1 MTATLSPAERYQ
13 HQYYMSR
20 AIELAKKG
28 RFTTRPNPSVGCV
41 IVKDNQ
47 IIGEGFHYQAGQPH
61 AEVFALRQAYEHD
74 AKQLQGATAYVT
86 LEPCSHHGRTPPCA
100 DALIKAGISRVV
112 IAVVDPNPKVDG
124 GGIAKLQQAGV
135 EVITGICEQ
144 AAYQLNEGFFK
155 VMRGGLPFV
164 RLKIATSL
172 DGRTAMANGES
183 KWITSDQSRED
194 VQRLRAQ
201 VGAIIT
207 GSETI
212 LQDHP
217 ALNIRSQQLGVNLD
231 DIPQPLLVVLDRRK
245 RIQMTDTWYQSQITH
260 RPVLLIQDSTMSL
273 TTLLNTLKDNYQIND
288 VLVEAGATVAASFL
302 QQGLVDELVVY
313 QAPCFL
319 GNSAKPMINF
329 NAQHI
334 HQQIIA
340 SLVSHETMGTDIK
353 LTYRFDK

>member
-1 MTATLSPAERYQ
+1 MMATLSSAERYQ

-28 RFTTRPNPSVGCV
+28 RFTTRPNPNVGCV

-47 IIGEGFHYQAGQPH
+47 IIGEGFHYLAGQPH
-61 AEVFALRQAYEHD
+61 AEVFALRQAYEHY
-74 AKQLQGATAYVT
+74 AKHLQGATAYVT

-124 GGIAKLQQAGV
+124 GGIAKLQQAGI
-135 EVITGICEQ
+135 EVIAGICEQ

-183 KWITSDQSRED
+183 KWITSEQSRED

-201 VGAIIT
+201 AGAIIT

-217 ALNIRSQQLGVNLD
+217 ALNIRSHQLGVNLD
-231 DIPQPLLVVLDRRK
+231 DIPQPLLVVLDRRQ
-245 RIQMTDTWYQSQITH
+245 RIQMTYAWYQSQINK
-260 RPVLLIQDSTMSL
+260 RPVLLIQNATISL
-273 TTLLNTLKDNYQIND
+273 TQLLTTLKDNYQIND

-319 GNSAKPMINF
+319 GNNAKPMINF
-329 NAQHI
+329 TAQHI

-340 SLVSHETMGTDIK
+340 SLVSHETIGADIK

>member
-1 MTATLSPAERYQ
+1 MTANLSSAERYQ

-28 RFTTRPNPSVGCV
+28 RFTTRPNPNVGCV

-61 AEVFALRQAYEHD
+61 AEVFALRQAYERD

-112 IAVVDPNPKVDG
+112 IGVVDPNPKVDG
-124 GGIAKLQQAGV
+124 GGIAKLQQAGI

-201 VGAIIT
+201 AGAIIT

-231 DIPQPLLVVLDRRK
+231 DIPQPLLVVLDRRQ
-245 RIQMTDTWYQSQITH
+245 RIQMMDAWYQSQINK
-260 RPVLLIQDSTMSL
+260 RPVLLIQDATISL
-273 TTLLNTLKDNYQIND
+273 TQLLTTLKDNYQIND
-288 VLVEAGATVAASFL
+288 VLVEAGATVAASLL

-319 GNSAKPMINF
+319 GNNAKPMINF

-340 SLVSHETMGTDIK
+340 SLVSHETMGNDIK
-353 LTYRFDK
+353 LIYRFDK

>member
-28 RFTTRPNPSVGCV
+28 RFTTRPNPNVGCV

-100 DALIKAGISRVV
+100 DALIQAGISRVV

-124 GGIAKLQQAGV
+124 GGIAKLQQAGI
-135 EVITGICEQ
+135 EIITGICEQ

-183 KWITSDQSRED
+183 KWITSEQSRED

-201 VGAIIT
+201 AGAIIT

-245 RIQMTDTWYQSQITH
+245 RIQMTDTWYQSQINK
-260 RPVLLIQDSTMSL
+260 RPVLLIQDATMSL
-273 TTLLNTLKDNYQIND
+273 TQILTILKDNYQIND

>member
-1 MTATLSPAERYQ
+1 MTATLSSAERYQ

-28 RFTTRPNPSVGCV
+28 RFTTRPNPNVGCV

-124 GGIAKLQQAGV
+124 GGIAKLQRAGV

-183 KWITSDQSRED
+183 KWITSDQSRDD

-201 VGAIIT
+201 AGAIIT

-231 DIPQPLLVVLDRRK
+231 DIPQPLLVVLDRRQ
-245 RIQMTDTWYQSQITH
+245 RIQMTDAWHQSQINK
-260 RPVLLIQDSTMSL
+260 RPVLLIQDAAMSL
-273 TTLLNTLKDNYQIND
+273 TALLTTLKDNYQIND

-302 QQGLVDELVVY
+302 QQGLVDELVMY
-313 QAPCFL
+313 QAPCIL
-319 GNSAKPMINF
+319 GSSAKPMINF
-329 NAQHI
+329 TAQHM

-340 SLVSHETMGTDIK
+340 SLVSHETMGNDIK
-353 LTYRFDK
+353 LIYRFDK

>member
-1 MTATLSPAERYQ
+1 
-13 HQYYMSR
+13 
-20 AIELAKKG
+20 
-28 RFTTRPNPSVGCV
+28 
-41 IVKDNQ
+41 
-47 IIGEGFHYQAGQPH
+47 
-61 AEVFALRQAYEHD
+61 
-74 AKQLQGATAYVT
+74 
-86 LEPCSHHGRTPPCA
+86 
-100 DALIKAGISRVV
+100 
-112 IAVVDPNPKVDG
+112 
-124 GGIAKLQQAGV
+124 
-135 EVITGICEQ
+135 
-144 AAYQLNEGFFK
+144 
-155 VMRGGLPFV
+155 MRGGLPFV

-201 VGAIIT
+201 AGAIIT

-231 DIPQPLLVVLDRRK
+231 DIPQPLLVVLDRRQ
-245 RIQMTDTWYQSQITH
+245 RIEMTDAWYQSQINK
-260 RPVLLIQDSTMSL
+260 RPILLIQDATMSL
-273 TTLLNTLKDNYQIND
+273 TQLLTSLKDNYQIND
-288 VLVEAGATVAASFL
+288 GLVEAGATVAASFL

-340 SLVSHETMGTDIK
+340 TLVSHETMGNDIK

>member
-28 RFTTRPNPSVGCV
+28 RFTTRPNPNVGCV

-47 IIGEGFHYQAGQPH
+47 VIGEGFHYQAGQPH

-124 GGIAKLQQAGV
+124 GGIAKLQQAGI
-135 EVITGICEQ
+135 EVITGICKQ

-201 VGAIIT
+201 AGAIIT

-212 LQDHP
+212 LQDHS

-231 DIPQPLLVVLDRRK
+231 DIHQPLLVVLDRRQ
-245 RIQMTDTWYQSQITH
+245 RIKMTDVWYQSQINK
-260 RPVLLIQDSTMSL
+260 RPVLLIQDATISL
-273 TTLLNTLKDNYQIND
+273 TQLLTSLKDNYQIND

-302 QQGLVDELVVY
+302 QHGLVDELIVY
-313 QAPCFL
+313 QAPCIL
-319 GNSAKPMINF
+319 GSSAKPMINF
-329 NAQHI
+329 TAQHM
-334 HQQIIA
+334 HQQMVA
-340 SLVSHETMGTDIK
+340 SLVSHETIGSDIK
-353 LTYRFDK
+353 LIYRFDK

>member
-28 RFTTRPNPSVGCV
+28 RFTTRPNPNVGCV

-47 IIGEGFHYQAGQPH
+47 VIGEGFHYQAGQPH

-124 GGIAKLQQAGV
+124 GGIAKLQQAGI
-135 EVITGICEQ
+135 EVITGICKQ

-201 VGAIIT
+201 AGAIIT
-207 GSETI
+207 GSETV

-231 DIPQPLLVVLDRRK
+231 DIPQPLLVVLDRRQ
-245 RIQMTDTWYQSQITH
+245 RIKMTDVWYQSQINK
-260 RPVLLIQDSTMSL
+260 RPVLLIQDATISL
-273 TTLLNTLKDNYQIND
+273 TQILTILKDNYQIND

-313 QAPCFL
+313 QAPCIL
-319 GNSAKPMINF
+319 GSSAKPMINF
-329 NAQHI
+329 TAQHM
-334 HQQIIA
+334 HQQMVA
-340 SLVSHETMGTDIK
+340 SLVSHETMGNDIK
-353 LTYRFDK
+353 LTYHFDK

>member
-1 MTATLSPAERYQ
+1 MTATLSSAERYQ

-28 RFTTRPNPSVGCV
+28 RFTTRPNPNVGCV

-47 IIGEGFHYQAGQPH
+47 IIGEGFHYLAGQPH
-61 AEVFALRQAYEHD
+61 AEVFALRQAYEHY
-74 AKQLQGATAYVT
+74 AKHLQGATAYVT

-124 GGIAKLQQAGV
+124 GGIAKLQQAGI

-183 KWITSDQSRED
+183 KWITNEQSRED

-201 VGAIIT
+201 AGAIIT

-231 DIPQPLLVVLDRRK
+231 DIPQPLLVVLDRRQ

-260 RPVLLIQDSTMSL
+260 RPVLLIQDAAISL
-273 TTLLNTLKDNYQIND
+273 TQLLISLKDNYQIND

-302 QQGLVDELVVY
+302 LQGLVDELVVY

-340 SLVSHETMGTDIK
+340 TLVSHETMGNDIK

>member
-1 MTATLSPAERYQ
+1 MTANLSSAERYQ

-28 RFTTRPNPSVGCV
+28 RFTTRPNPNVGCV

-124 GGIAKLQQAGV
+124 GGIAKLQQAGI
-135 EVITGICEQ
+135 EIITGICEQ

-201 VGAIIT
+201 AGAIIT

-217 ALNIRSQQLGVNLD
+217 ALNIRSQQLGANLD

-245 RIQMTDTWYQSQITH
+245 RIQMTDAWYQSQVTH
-260 RPVLLIQDSTMSL
+260 RPVLLIQDAAINL
-273 TTLLNTLKDNYQIND
+273 TQLLTSLKDNYQIND

-313 QAPCFL
+313 QAPCIL

-329 NAQHI
+329 TAQHI
-334 HQQIIA
+334 YQQMVA
-340 SLVSHETMGTDIK
+340 SLVSHETMGNDIK
-353 LTYRFDK
+353 LTYHFDK

>member
-1 MTATLSPAERYQ
+1 MTANLSSAERYQ

-28 RFTTRPNPSVGCV
+28 RFTTRPNPNVGCV

-47 IIGEGFHYQAGQPH
+47 IIGEGFHYLAGQPH

-74 AKQLQGATAYVT
+74 AKHLQGATAYVT

-124 GGIAKLQQAGV
+124 VGIAKLQQAGI

-201 VGAIIT
+201 AGAIIT

-231 DIPQPLLVVLDRRK
+231 D
-245 RIQMTDTWYQSQITH
+245 
-260 RPVLLIQDSTMSL
+260 
-273 TTLLNTLKDNYQIND
+273 
-288 VLVEAGATVAASFL
+288 
-302 QQGLVDELVVY
+302 
-313 QAPCFL
+313 
-319 GNSAKPMINF
+319 
-329 NAQHI
+329 
-334 HQQIIA
+334 
-340 SLVSHETMGTDIK
+340 
-353 LTYRFDK
+353 

>member
-1 MTATLSPAERYQ
+1 MTATLSSAERYQ

-28 RFTTRPNPSVGCV
+28 RFTTRPNPNVGCV

-124 GGIAKLQQAGV
+124 GGIAKLQQAGI

-201 VGAIIT
+201 AGAIIT

-217 ALNIRSQQLGVNLD
+217 ALNIRSQQLGANLD

-245 RIQMTDTWYQSQITH
+245 RIQMTDAWYQSQINK
-260 RPVLLIQDSTMSL
+260 RPVLLIQDATISL
-273 TTLLNTLKDNYQIND
+273 TQLLTSLKDNYQIND

-313 QAPCFL
+313 QAPCIL
-319 GNSAKPMINF
+319 GSSAKPMINF
-329 NAQHI
+329 TAQHI

-340 SLVSHETMGTDIK
+340 TLVSHGTMGDDIK
-353 LTYRFDK
+353 LIYRFDK

>member
-1 MTATLSPAERYQ
+1 MTANLSSAERYQ

-28 RFTTRPNPSVGCV
+28 RFTTRPNPNVGCV

-47 IIGEGFHYQAGQPH
+47 IIGEGFHYLAGQPH

-74 AKQLQGATAYVT
+74 AKHLQGATAYVT

-124 GGIAKLQQAGV
+124 GGIAKLQQAGI

-201 VGAIIT
+201 AGAIIT

-231 DIPQPLLVVLDRRK
+231 DIPQPLLVVLDRRQ
-245 RIQMTDTWYQSQITH
+245 RIKMTDVWYQSQINK
-260 RPVLLIQDSTMSL
+260 RPVLLIQDATMSL
-273 TTLLNTLKDNYQIND
+273 TQLLTILKDNYQIND

-313 QAPCFL
+313 QAPCIL
-319 GNSAKPMINF
+319 GNNAKPMINF
-329 NAQHI
+329 TAQHMY
-334 HQQIIA
+334 QQMVA
-340 SLVSHETMGTDIK
+340 SLVSHETMGNDIK
-353 LTYRFDK
+353 LIYRFDK

>member
-1 MTATLSPAERYQ
+1 MTATLSSAERYQ

-28 RFTTRPNPSVGCV
+28 RFTTRPNPNVGCV

-47 IIGEGFHYQAGQPH
+47 IIGEGFHYLAGQPH

-74 AKQLQGATAYVT
+74 AKHLQGATAYVT

-124 GGIAKLQQAGV
+124 GGIAKLQQAGI

-183 KWITSDQSRED
+183 KWITNEQSRED

-201 VGAIIT
+201 AGAIIT

-231 DIPQPLLVVLDRRK
+231 DIPQPLLVVLDRRQ
-245 RIQMTDTWYQSQITH
+245 RIEMTDAWYQSQITH
-260 RPVLLIQDSTMSL
+260 RPVLLIQDATMSL
-273 TTLLNTLKDNYQIND
+273 TQILTTLKDNYQIND

-302 QQGLVDELVVY
+302 QHGLVDELVVY
-313 QAPCFL
+313 QASCFL

-329 NAQHI
+329 NTQHI

-340 SLVSHETMGTDIK
+340 TLVSHETMGADIK

>member
-1 MTATLSPAERYQ
+1 MTANLSYAERYQ

-28 RFTTRPNPSVGCV
+28 RFTTRPNPNVGCV

-124 GGIAKLQQAGV
+124 GGIAKLQQAGI

-164 RLKIATSL
+164 RLKIAASL

-201 VGAIIT
+201 AGAIIT

-231 DIPQPLLVVLDRRK
+231 DIPQPLLVVLDRRQ
-245 RIQMTDTWYQSQITH
+245 RIQMTDVWYQSQINK
-260 RPVLLIQDSTMSL
+260 RPVLLIQDAAISL
-273 TTLLNTLKDNYQIND
+273 TQLLTSLKDNYQIND

-340 SLVSHETMGTDIK
+340 TLVSHETMGNDIK
-353 LTYRFDK
+353 LIYRFDK

>member
-1 MTATLSPAERYQ
+1 MTATLSSAERYQ

-28 RFTTRPNPSVGCV
+28 RFTTRPNPNVGCV

-124 GGIAKLQQAGV
+124 GGIAKLQQAGI

-183 KWITSDQSRED
+183 KWITSGQSRED

-201 VGAIIT
+201 AGAIIT

-231 DIPQPLLVVLDRRK
+231 DIPQPLLVVLDRRQ
-245 RIQMTDTWYQSQITH
+245 RIKMTDVWYQSQINK
-260 RPVLLIQDSTMSL
+260 RPVLLIQDAAMSL
-273 TTLLNTLKDNYQIND
+273 TQLLTSLKDNYQIND

-302 QQGLVDELVVY
+302 QHGLVDELIVY
-313 QAPCFL
+313 QAPCIL
-319 GNSAKPMINF
+319 GSSAKPMINF
-329 NAQHI
+329 KAQHM

-340 SLVSHETMGTDIK
+340 SLVSHETIGADIK

>member
-1 MTATLSPAERYQ
+1 MTANLSSAERYQ

-28 RFTTRPNPSVGCV
+28 RFTTRPNPNVGCV

-47 IIGEGFHYQAGQPH
+47 IIGEGFHYLAGQPH

-124 GGIAKLQQAGV
+124 GGIAKLQQAGI
-135 EVITGICEQ
+135 EVITGICKQ

-201 VGAIIT
+201 AGAIIT
-207 GSETI
+207 GSETV

-231 DIPQPLLVVLDRRK
+231 DIPQPLLVVLDRRQ
-245 RIQMTDTWYQSQITH
+245 RIKMTDVWYQSQINK
-260 RPVLLIQDSTMSL
+260 RPVLLIQDATISL
-273 TTLLNTLKDNYQIND
+273 TQILTILKDNYQIND

-313 QAPCFL
+313 QAPCIL
-319 GNSAKPMINF
+319 GSSAKPMVNF
-329 NAQHI
+329 TAQHM
-334 HQQIIA
+334 HQQMVA
-340 SLVSHETMGTDIK
+340 SLVSHETMGNDIK
-353 LTYRFDK
+353 LTYHFDK

>member
-1 MTATLSPAERYQ
+1 MTATLSSAERYQ

-100 DALIKAGISRVV
+100 DALIQAGISRVV

-124 GGIAKLQQAGV
+124 GGIAKLQQAGI

-201 VGAIIT
+201 AGAIIT

-217 ALNIRSQQLGVNLD
+217 ALNIRSQQLGANLD
-231 DIPQPLLVVLDRRK
+231 DIPQPLLVVLDRRQ
-245 RIQMTDTWYQSQITH
+245 RIKMTDVWYQSQINK

-273 TTLLNTLKDNYQIND
+273 TQLLTSLKDNYQIHD

-329 NAQHI
+329 TAQHI

-340 SLVSHETMGTDIK
+340 SLVSHETMETDIK

>member
-1 MTATLSPAERYQ
+1 MTATLSSAERYQ

-28 RFTTRPNPSVGCV
+28 RFTTRPNPNVGCV

-47 IIGEGFHYQAGQPH
+47 VIGEGFHYQAGQPH
-61 AEVFALRQAYEHD
+61 AEVFALRQAYEHY

-124 GGIAKLQQAGV
+124 GGIAKLQQAGI

-201 VGAIIT
+201 AGAIIT

-231 DIPQPLLVVLDRRK
+231 DIPQPLLVVLDRRQ
-245 RIQMTDTWYQSQITH
+245 RIQMTDTWYQSQVTH
-260 RPVLLIQDSTMSL
+260 RPVLLIQDAAINL
-273 TTLLNTLKDNYQIND
+273 TQLLTSLKDNYQIND

-313 QAPCFL
+313 QAPCIL
-319 GNSAKPMINF
+319 GSSAKPMINF
-329 NAQHI
+329 TAQHI

-340 SLVSHETMGTDIK
+340 TLVSHGTVGDDIK
-353 LTYRFDK
+353 LIYRFDK

>member
-1 MTATLSPAERYQ
+1 M
-13 HQYYMSR
+13 
-20 AIELAKKG
+20 
-28 RFTTRPNPSVGCV
+28 
-41 IVKDNQ
+41 
-47 IIGEGFHYQAGQPH
+47 
-61 AEVFALRQAYEHD
+61 
-74 AKQLQGATAYVT
+74 
-86 LEPCSHHGRTPPCA
+86 
-100 DALIKAGISRVV
+100 

-124 GGIAKLQQAGV
+124 GGIAKLQQAGI
-135 EVITGICEQ
+135 EIITGICEQ

-201 VGAIIT
+201 AGAIIT

-231 DIPQPLLVVLDRRK
+231 DIPQPLLVVLDRRQ
-245 RIQMTDTWYQSQITH
+245 RIQMTDAWYQSQITH
-260 RPVLLIQDSTMSL
+260 RPVLLIQNATISL
-273 TTLLNTLKDNYQIND
+273 TQLLISLKDNYQIND

-340 SLVSHETMGTDIK
+340 TLVSHETMGNDIK

>member
-1 MTATLSPAERYQ
+1 MTANLSSAERYQ

-28 RFTTRPNPSVGCV
+28 RFTTRPNPNVGCV

-47 IIGEGFHYQAGQPH
+47 IIGEGFHYLAGQPH

-74 AKQLQGATAYVT
+74 AKHLQGATAYVT

-124 GGIAKLQQAGV
+124 VGIAKLQQAGI

-201 VGAIIT
+201 AGAIIT

-231 DIPQPLLVVLDRRK
+231 NIPQPLLVVLDRRQ
-245 RIQMTDTWYQSQITH
+245 RIEMTDAWYQSQITH
-260 RPVLLIQDSTMSL
+260 RPVLLIQDATMSL
-273 TTLLNTLKDNYQIND
+273 TQLLTSLKDNYQIND
-288 VLVEAGATVAASFL
+288 GLVEAGATVAASFL
-302 QQGLVDELVVY
+302 QQGLVDELIVY
-313 QAPCFL
+313 QAPCIL
-319 GNSAKPMINF
+319 GNDAKPMINF
-329 NAQHI
+329 TAQHM

-340 SLVSHETMGTDIK
+340 TLVSHETIGNDIK

>member
-28 RFTTRPNPSVGCV
+28 RFTTRPNPNVGCV

-47 IIGEGFHYQAGQPH
+47 VIGEGFHYQAGQPH

-124 GGIAKLQQAGV
+124 GGIAKLQQAGI
-135 EVITGICEQ
+135 EVITGICKQ

-201 VGAIIT
+201 AGAIIT
-207 GSETI
+207 GSETV

-231 DIPQPLLVVLDRRK
+231 DIPQPLLVVLDRRQ
-245 RIQMTDTWYQSQITH
+245 RIKMTDVWYQSQINK
-260 RPVLLIQDSTMSL
+260 RPVLLIQDATISL
-273 TTLLNTLKDNYQIND
+273 TQILTILKDNYQIND

-313 QAPCFL
+313 QAPCIL
-319 GNSAKPMINF
+319 GSSAKPMVNF
-329 NAQHI
+329 TAQHM
-334 HQQIIA
+334 HQQMVA
-340 SLVSHETMGTDIK
+340 SLVSHETMGNDIK
-353 LTYRFDK
+353 LTYHFDK

>member
-28 RFTTRPNPSVGCV
+28 RFTTRPNPNVGCV

-47 IIGEGFHYQAGQPH
+47 VIGEGFHYQAGQPH

-124 GGIAKLQQAGV
+124 GGIAKLQQAGI
-135 EVITGICEQ
+135 EVITGICKQ

-201 VGAIIT
+201 AGAIIT

-231 DIPQPLLVVLDRRK
+231 DIPQPLLVLLDRRQ
-245 RIQMTDTWYQSQITH
+245 RIKMTDVWYQSQINK
-260 RPVLLIQDSTMSL
+260 RPVLLIQDATISL
-273 TTLLNTLKDNYQIND
+273 TQILTILKDNYQIND

-313 QAPCFL
+313 QAPCIL
-319 GNSAKPMINF
+319 GSSAKPMVNF
-329 NAQHI
+329 TAQHM
-334 HQQIIA
+334 HQQMVA
-340 SLVSHETMGTDIK
+340 SLVSHETMGNDIK
-353 LTYRFDK
+353 LTYHFDK

>member
-1 MTATLSPAERYQ
+1 M
-13 HQYYMSR
+13 
-20 AIELAKKG
+20 
-28 RFTTRPNPSVGCV
+28 
-41 IVKDNQ
+41 
-47 IIGEGFHYQAGQPH
+47 
-61 AEVFALRQAYEHD
+61 
-74 AKQLQGATAYVT
+74 
-86 LEPCSHHGRTPPCA
+86 
-100 DALIKAGISRVV
+100 

-124 GGIAKLQQAGV
+124 GGIAKLQQAGI
-135 EVITGICEQ
+135 EVITGICKQ

-201 VGAIIT
+201 AGAIIT
-207 GSETI
+207 GSETV

-231 DIPQPLLVVLDRRK
+231 DIPQPLLVVLDRRQ
-245 RIQMTDTWYQSQITH
+245 RIQMTDAWYQSQINK
-260 RPVLLIQDSTMSL
+260 RPVLLTQDATMSL
-273 TTLLNTLKDNYQIND
+273 SQLLTSLKDNYQIND

-302 QQGLVDELVVY
+302 QHGLVDELIVY
-313 QAPCFL
+313 QAPCIL
-319 GNSAKPMINF
+319 GNNAKPMINF
-329 NAQHI
+329 TAQHM
-334 HQQIIA
+334 HQQMVA
-340 SLVSHETMGTDIK
+340 SLVSHETMGSDIK

>member
-1 MTATLSPAERYQ
+1 MTATLSSAERYQ

-28 RFTTRPNPSVGCV
+28 RFTTRPNPNVGCV

-124 GGIAKLQQAGV
+124 GGIAKLQQAGI

-201 VGAIIT
+201 AGAIIT
-207 GSETI
+207 GSETV

-231 DIPQPLLVVLDRRK
+231 DIPQPLLVVLDRRQ
-245 RIQMTDTWYQSQITH
+245 RIKMTDVWYQSQINK
-260 RPVLLIQDSTMSL
+260 RPVLLIQDATMSL
-273 TTLLNTLKDNYQIND
+273 TQLLISLKANYQIND

-313 QAPCFL
+313 QAPCIL
-319 GNSAKPMINF
+319 GNNAKPMINF
-329 NAQHI
+329 TAQHM
-334 HQQIIA
+334 HQQMVA
-340 SLVSHETMGTDIK
+340 SLVSHETMGSDIK
-353 LTYRFDK
+353 LTYHFDK

>member
-1 MTATLSPAERYQ
+1 MTANLSSAERYQ

-28 RFTTRPNPSVGCV
+28 RFTTRPNPNVGCV

-47 IIGEGFHYQAGQPH
+47 IIGEGFHYLAGQPH

-74 AKQLQGATAYVT
+74 AKHLQGATAYVT

-124 GGIAKLQQAGV
+124 GGIAKLQQAGI

-201 VGAIIT
+201 AGAIIT
-207 GSETI
+207 GSETV

-231 DIPQPLLVVLDRRK
+231 DIPQPLLVVLDRRQ
-245 RIQMTDTWYQSQITH
+245 RIKMTDVWYQSQINK
-260 RPVLLIQDSTMSL
+260 RPVLLIQDATISL
-273 TTLLNTLKDNYQIND
+273 TQILTILKDNYQIND

-313 QAPCFL
+313 QAPCIL
-319 GNSAKPMINF
+319 GSSAKPMVNF
-329 NAQHI
+329 TAQHM
-334 HQQIIA
+334 HQQMVA
-340 SLVSHETMGTDIK
+340 SLVSHETMGNDIK
-353 LTYRFDK
+353 LTYHFDK

>member
-1 MTATLSPAERYQ
+1 MTANLSSAERYQ

-28 RFTTRPNPSVGCV
+28 RFTTRPNPNVGCV

-61 AEVFALRQAYEHD
+61 AEVFALRQAYERD

-124 GGIAKLQQAGV
+124 GGIAKLQQAGI

-183 KWITSDQSRED
+183 KWITSDQSRDD

-201 VGAIIT
+201 AGAIIT

-231 DIPQPLLVVLDRRK
+231 DIPQPLLVVLDRRQ
-245 RIQMTDTWYQSQITH
+245 RIQMTDAWYQSQINK
-260 RPVLLIQDSTMSL
+260 RPVLLIQDATMSL
-273 TTLLNTLKDNYQIND
+273 TQLLTSLKDNYQIND

-302 QQGLVDELVVY
+302 QYGLVDELVVY
-313 QAPCFL
+313 QAPCIL
-319 GNSAKPMINF
+319 GSSAKPMINF
-329 NAQHI
+329 TAQHI

-340 SLVSHETMGTDIK
+340 TLVSHGTVGDDIK
-353 LTYRFDK
+353 LIYRFDK

>member
-1 MTATLSPAERYQ
+1 MTATLSSAERYQ

-61 AEVFALRQAYEHD
+61 AEVFALRQAYERY

-100 DALIKAGISRVV
+100 DALIQAGISRVV

-124 GGIAKLQQAGV
+124 GGIAKLQQAGI

-201 VGAIIT
+201 AGAIIT
-207 GSETI
+207 GSETV

-231 DIPQPLLVVLDRRK
+231 DIPQPLLVVLDRRQ
-245 RIQMTDTWYQSQITH
+245 RIKMTDVWYQSQINK
-260 RPVLLIQDSTMSL
+260 RPVLLIQDATISL
-273 TTLLNTLKDNYQIND
+273 TQLLTSLKDNYQIND

-302 QQGLVDELVVY
+302 QHGLVDELIVY
-313 QAPCFL
+313 QAPCIL
-319 GNSAKPMINF
+319 GSSAKPMINF
-329 NAQHI
+329 TAQHM
-334 HQQIIA
+334 HQQMVA
-340 SLVSHETMGTDIK
+340 SLVSHETIGSDIK
-353 LTYRFDK
+353 LIYRFDK

>member
-28 RFTTRPNPSVGCV
+28 RFTTRPNPNVGCV

-61 AEVFALRQAYEHD
+61 AEVFALRQAYERD

-124 GGIAKLQQAGV
+124 GGIAKLQQAGI
-135 EVITGICEQ
+135 EIITGICEQ

-201 VGAIIT
+201 AGAIIT

-231 DIPQPLLVVLDRRK
+231 DIPQPLLVVLDRRQ
-245 RIQMTDTWYQSQITH
+245 RIQMTDAWYQSQINK
-260 RPVLLIQDSTMSL
+260 RPVLLIQDATMSL
-273 TTLLNTLKDNYQIND
+273 TQLLTSLKDNYQIND

-302 QQGLVDELVVY
+302 QYGLVDELVVY
-313 QAPCFL
+313 QAPCIL
-319 GNSAKPMINF
+319 GNNAKPMINF
-329 NAQHI
+329 TAQHI

-340 SLVSHETMGTDIK
+340 SLVSHETMGADIK

>member
-1 MTATLSPAERYQ
+1 MTATLSSAERYQ

-28 RFTTRPNPSVGCV
+28 RFTTRPNPNVGCV

-47 IIGEGFHYQAGQPH
+47 VIGEGFHYQAGQPH
-61 AEVFALRQAYEHD
+61 AEVFALRQAYKRD

-124 GGIAKLQQAGV
+124 GGIAKLQQAGI

-155 VMRGGLPFV
+155 VMRGGLPFL

-201 VGAIIT
+201 AGAIIT

-217 ALNIRSQQLGVNLD
+217 ALNIRSQQLGANLD

-245 RIQMTDTWYQSQITH
+245 RIQMTDTWYQSQVTH
-260 RPVLLIQDSTMSL
+260 RPVLLIQDAAINL
-273 TTLLNTLKDNYQIND
+273 TQLLTSLKDNYQIND

-313 QAPCFL
+313 QAPCIL
-319 GNSAKPMINF
+319 GSSAKPMINF
-329 NAQHI
+329 TAQHI

-340 SLVSHETMGTDIK
+340 TLVSHGTMGDDIK
-353 LTYRFDK
+353 LIYRFDK

>member
-28 RFTTRPNPSVGCV
+28 RFTTRPNPNVGCV

-47 IIGEGFHYQAGQPH
+47 VIGEGFHYQAGQPH

-124 GGIAKLQQAGV
+124 GGIAKLQQAGI
-135 EVITGICEQ
+135 EVITGICKQ

-201 VGAIIT
+201 AGAIIT

-212 LQDHP
+212 LQDHS

-231 DIPQPLLVVLDRRK
+231 DIHQPLLVVLDRRQ
-245 RIQMTDTWYQSQITH
+245 RIKMTDVWYQSQINK
-260 RPVLLIQDSTMSL
+260 RPVLLIQDATISL
-273 TTLLNTLKDNYQIND
+273 TQLLTSLKDNYQIND

-302 QQGLVDELVVY
+302 QHGLVDELIVY
-313 QAPCFL
+313 QAPCIL
-319 GNSAKPMINF
+319 GSSAKPMINF
-329 NAQHI
+329 TAQHM
-334 HQQIIA
+334 HQQMVA
-340 SLVSHETMGTDIK
+340 SLVSHETMGSDIK
-353 LTYRFDK
+353 LIYRFDK

>member
-1 MTATLSPAERYQ
+1 MTANLSSAERYQ

-28 RFTTRPNPSVGCV
+28 RFTTRPNPNVGCV

-47 IIGEGFHYQAGQPH
+47 IIGEGFHYLAGQPH

-74 AKQLQGATAYVT
+74 AKHLQGATAYVT

-124 GGIAKLQQAGV
+124 VGIAKLQQAGI

-201 VGAIIT
+201 AGAIIT

-231 DIPQPLLVVLDRRK
+231 NIPQPLLVVLDRRQ
-245 RIQMTDTWYQSQITH
+245 RIKMTDAWYQSQINK
-260 RPVLLIQDSTMSL
+260 RPILLIQDATMSL
-273 TTLLNTLKDNYQIND
+273 TQLLTSLKDNYQIND
-288 VLVEAGATVAASFL
+288 GLVEAGATVAASFL
-302 QQGLVDELVVY
+302 QQGLVDELIVY
-313 QAPCFL
+313 QAPCIL
-319 GNSAKPMINF
+319 GNDAKPMINF
-329 NAQHI
+329 TAQHM

-340 SLVSHETMGTDIK
+340 TLVSHETIGNDIK

>member
-1 MTATLSPAERYQ
+1 MTANLSSAERYQ

-28 RFTTRPNPSVGCV
+28 RFTTRPNPNVGCV

-47 IIGEGFHYQAGQPH
+47 IIGEGFHYLAGQPH

-74 AKQLQGATAYVT
+74 AKHLQGATAYVT

-124 GGIAKLQQAGV
+124 GGIAKLQQAGI

-201 VGAIIT
+201 DG
-207 GSETI
+207 
-212 LQDHP
+212 L
-217 ALNIRSQQLGVNLD
+217 
-231 DIPQPLLVVLDRRK
+231 
-245 RIQMTDTWYQSQITH
+245 
-260 RPVLLIQDSTMSL
+260 
-273 TTLLNTLKDNYQIND
+273 
-288 VLVEAGATVAASFL
+288 AGWFR
-302 QQGLVDELVVY
+302 Y
-313 QAPCFL
+313 P
-319 GNSAKPMINF
+319 
-329 NAQHI
+329 
-334 HQQIIA
+334 
-340 SLVSHETMGTDIK
+340 
-353 LTYRFDK
+353 

>member
-1 MTATLSPAERYQ
+1 MTATLSSAERYQ

-28 RFTTRPNPSVGCV
+28 RFTTRPNPNVGCV

-124 GGIAKLQQAGV
+124 GGIAKLQQAGI

-155 VMRGGLPFV
+155 VMRGDLPFV

-183 KWITSDQSRED
+183 KWITSDQSRDD

-201 VGAIIT
+201 AGAIIT

-231 DIPQPLLVVLDRRK
+231 DIPQPLLVVLDRRQ
-245 RIQMTDTWYQSQITH
+245 RIQMTDVWYQSQINK
-260 RPVLLIQDSTMSL
+260 RPVLLIQDATMSL
-273 TTLLNTLKDNYQIND
+273 TQLLTTLKDNYQIND

-329 NAQHI
+329 TAQHM
-334 HQQIIA
+334 HQQMVA
-340 SLVSHETMGTDIK
+340 SLVSHETIGADIK
-353 LTYRFDK
+353 LIYRFDK